1 MLHNISSYDN
11 KIKTIELFVDSVR
24 KNPGEYLSSTGQNND
39 LKQENLESSPY
50 GQEWMNAL

>member
-1 MLHNISSYDN
+1 MKQKLFQKDWIISAY
-11 KIKTIELFVDSVR
+11 KIWKRIPDKR
-24 KNPGEYLSSTGQNND
+24 EYSHSTGQNND

>member
-1 MLHNISSYDN
+1 MKQKLFHKDWIISAYKYEN
-11 KIKTIELFVDSVR
+11 VFRIK
-24 KNPGEYLSSTGQNND
+24 KEYSPSTGQNND